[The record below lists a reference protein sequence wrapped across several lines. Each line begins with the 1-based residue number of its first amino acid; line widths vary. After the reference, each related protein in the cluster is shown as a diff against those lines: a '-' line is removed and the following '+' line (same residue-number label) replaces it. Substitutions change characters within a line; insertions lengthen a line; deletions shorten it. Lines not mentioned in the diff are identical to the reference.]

1 MCSWGRCNSDNRY
14 KDREHM
20 KGVSF
25 RKFPMPRTQR
35 DLCLEWIRAC
45 NRPHEQLN
53 LEKITHYHYVCSK
66 VSAWPNLIFPCWL
79 LCSRLVDLESRSRSK
94 EKSFGRDGLGG
105 PGNPELF
112 VTFWAPVAGLPT
124 WPNCDQMWEI
134 WPNGKSFDRMFFQQ
148 DRLFSVETRLRR
160 GFEEISWT
168 KTHSHYWSQPFWS
181 LK

>member
-1 MCSWGRCNSDNRY
+1 
-14 KDREHM
+14 M

-25 RKFPMPRTQR
+25 RKSPMPRTQR

-134 WPNGKSFDRMFFQQ
+134 WPNGKSFDRMFFHAFPSLLLDLILWPENVYKKKQKIFQ
-148 DRLFSVETRLRR
+148 KLSPFFLSRVSVARDEKKNWYVGR
-160 GFEEISWT
+160 ENSM
-168 KTHSHYWSQPFWS
+168 
-181 LK
+181 